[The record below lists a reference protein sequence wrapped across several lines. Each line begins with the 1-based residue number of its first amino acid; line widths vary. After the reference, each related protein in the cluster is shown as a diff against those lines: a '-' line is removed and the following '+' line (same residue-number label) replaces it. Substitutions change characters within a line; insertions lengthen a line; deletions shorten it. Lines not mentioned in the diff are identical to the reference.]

1 MLKVL
6 DKFPLLN
13 IDWLVTGRGDMEC
26 THETVPTDYTDQIER
41 SENNNRLLYK
51 ENKEL
56 RAENDELREKLGM
69 KKSAG

>member
-6 DKFPLLN
+6 EKFPLLN
-13 IDWLVTGRGDMEC
+13 IDWLVTGRGEMESEI
-26 THETVPTDYTDQIER
+26 TQSYTDQIEW
-41 SENNNRLLYK
+41 SENTNRLLYK

-56 RAENDELREKLGM
+56 RAENDELREQLGM